1 MHINIDHITKYSFS
15 FPTKMVIQ
23 TLRLTPQS
31 SSIQNVLSWD
41 INVDCDAHL
50 NPFYDAYG
58 NLCHILSIEAPVQE
72 FSIEVI
78 GSVDTYT
85 TSGVVADED
94 ANFPLAVYKRFTSL
108 ASFSPELKEFTFDNA
123 TDKNDLGKTH
133 QLLGAIYKIMRFD
146 TSVTDAQTDAVQAFA
161 AKSGVC
167 QDYAHIFIAC
177 SRLLGLP
184 SRYVSG
190 HLLRQDGA
198 NLQEASHAWAET
210 YVDGL
215 GWIAFD
221 PANGICADEHYV
233 KVAVG
238 LDYRDAAPIAGARYG
253 GGQETLSVGLNVRKA
268 GLQFQSQS
276 Q

>member
-1 MHINIDHITKYSFS
+1 
-15 FPTKMVIQ
+15 MVIQ

-41 INVDCDAHL
+41 INVDCDARL

-58 NLCHILSIEAPVQE
+58 NLCHILSIEAPVTE

-78 GSVDTYT
+78 GSVDTYA
-85 TSGVVADED
+85 TSGVVADVD
-94 ANFPLAVYKRFTSL
+94 ANFPLAVYKRFTPL
-108 ASFSPELKEFTFDNA
+108 ASFSPELKEFTFDSA
-123 TDKNDLGKTH
+123 TEKNDLAKTH
-133 QLLGAIYKIMRFD
+133 QLLAAIYKIMRFD

-215 GWIAFD
+215 GWVAFD